1 MQNKEC
7 NTDLIDTDRGLIE
20 YDENYS
26 FINQAYLIKQ
36 DFQKVKNLAESG
48 NADAQNNIGVMHTLG
63 EGTKIDNLKAHCWFI
78 KAAKQGHKSAQYN
91 ACIGFESGYNN
102 EDDSEE
108 YSLKMAAYWCEKSAE
123 QGEAEAQNHLGWLY
137 RQGMGVAEN
146 DKTSFKWYKKAADQ
160 GHYSAQF
167 DVGVFYECKQDFKKA
182 AIWYQKAARKGD
194 GDARVALINLL
205 DRNDVLF

>member
-1 MQNKEC
+1 
-7 NTDLIDTDRGLIE
+7 
-20 YDENYS
+20 
-26 FINQAYLIKQ
+26 
-36 DFQKVKNLAESG
+36 
-48 NADAQNNIGVMHTLG
+48 
-63 EGTKIDNLKAHCWFI
+63 
-78 KAAKQGHKSAQYN
+78 
-91 ACIGFESGYNN
+91 
-102 EDDSEE
+102 
-108 YSLKMAAYWCEKSAE
+108 
-123 QGEAEAQNHLGWLY
+123 
-137 RQGMGVAEN
+137 MGVAEN